1 VFLGKEKI
9 GSQIAFVADDRKEDG
24 DNFDGVFGVRGG
36 VQFSSQESYPETR
49 FVLELRH
56 TLKLFC
62 QKGARSAP
70 MRTPVLRN
78 EPFSP
83 NVGSC
88 CVSGSLQLAA
98 S

>member
-1 VFLGKEKI
+1 LSRMTGKRTGTI
-9 GSQIAFVADDRKEDG
+9 LTACLAS
-24 DNFDGVFGVRGG
+24 GG

-78 EPFSP
+78 EPLSP

-88 CVSGSLQLAA
+88 CVSGSFQLAT